1 MCRMRRPAPAP
12 GPDSH
17 GHDVNPGCDVDPRD
31 SSPIHLGDDLTELL
45 HRYPNVIAWIA
56 GHSHVNDIQPYQ
68 TKGSGFWMIR
78 TAAEADWPQQA
89 RLIQLF
95 DNRDKTLSIF
105 GTIIDH
111 ASPVAAPADGTPASG
126 FGRAELASIGR
137 NLSYNDNQVGARDC
151 DPACGEGGAKD
162 RNVEL
167 LLRDPLRPCATK
179 TNGTAKADRLRGT
192 AASERLLGRGGRGSD
207 QRPQGNPTA

>member
-1 MCRMRRPAPAP
+1 MILFSHHAIQSLKADVPDEAAGACI

-17 GHDVNPGCDVDPRD
+17 GHDGNPGCDIDPRD

-56 GHSHVNDIQPYQ
+56 GHSHVNDVQPYK

-105 GTIIDH
+105 GTIVDH
-111 ASPVAAPADGTPASG
+111 ASPVAAPASRHRGKRLRP
-126 FGRAELASIGR
+126 GRAGVDRAQPLLQRQPGRRPRVRPGLRRGQGEGPQRRAIAARSAAPLRDEDGR
-137 NLSYNDNQVGARDC
+137 N
-151 DPACGEGGAKD
+151 
-162 RNVEL
+162 
-167 LLRDPLRPCATK
+167 
-179 TNGTAKADRLRGT
+179 
-192 AASERLLGRGGRGSD
+192 AAS
-207 QRPQGNPTA
+207 